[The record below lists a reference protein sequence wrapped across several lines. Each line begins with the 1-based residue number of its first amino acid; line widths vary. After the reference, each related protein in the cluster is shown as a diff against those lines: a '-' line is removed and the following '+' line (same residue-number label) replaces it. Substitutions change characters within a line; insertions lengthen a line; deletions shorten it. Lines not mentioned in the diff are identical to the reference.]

1 MKTVLVMGGA
11 TFVSKSLVK
20 YLIQQGYRVD
30 ILTRGQKEIDYTGLE
45 EHLICDRKSIAD
57 MQKKFDG
64 KEYEYVFDISAY
76 TKEDVEILLSS
87 INKSILKKYIFCS
100 SGAVYKPSNE
110 IINEGFETG
119 DNHNWGKYGSDKK
132 AAEDIIIN
140 SGVPYAIFRP
150 TYIYGEN
157 NNLYRE
163 AYFFDSIS
171 SDRAIPMPYGSNT
184 RTQFIHIDDLVKVFE
199 SAIESTNLSGIYN
212 VTNPDI
218 ITWEGYIEKCG
229 IAVGKNPIIKK
240 NDVHESK
247 LESRAYF
254 PFRDVTYMLDIK
266 HLIEDKL
273 YVPTISLEEGLK
285 QTYQWYLDVK
295 PSVWDEKMMG
305 VVNEMVMVE

>member
-11 TFVSKSLVK
+11 TFVSKSLAK
-20 YLIQQGYRVD
+20 YLIKQGYLVD
-30 ILTRGQKEIDYTGLE
+30 ILTRGQKSIDYTGVR
-45 EHLICDRKSIAD
+45 EHLMCDRKSIAD
-57 MQKKFDG
+57 MQKKIRG

-87 INKSILKKYIFCS
+87 INKSKLKKYIFCS
-100 SGAVYKPSNE
+100 SGAVYKPSTE
-110 IINEGFETG
+110 IIDESFETG
-119 DNHNWGKYGSDKK
+119 DNQNWGKYGSDKK
-132 AAEDIIIN
+132 AAEDIIMN

-171 SDRAIPMPYGSNT
+171 SDRAIPMPYGNHT
-184 RTQFIHIDDLVKVFE
+184 RTQSIHIDDLVRVYE
-199 SAIESTNLSGIYN
+199 SAMGSTNTRGIYN

-218 ITWEGYIEKCG
+218 VTWEAYIEKCG
-229 IAVGKNPIIKK
+229 IAVGKNPIIKRI
-240 NDVHESK
+240 DVHESK
-247 LESRAYF
+247 LEPRAYF
-254 PFRDVTYMLDIK
+254 PFRDVTYMLDIQ

-285 QTYQWYLDVK
+285 QTYQWYLEEK
-295 PSVWDEKMMG
+295 PSVKDEKMMN
-305 VVNEMVMVE
+305 VVNEMLMVE